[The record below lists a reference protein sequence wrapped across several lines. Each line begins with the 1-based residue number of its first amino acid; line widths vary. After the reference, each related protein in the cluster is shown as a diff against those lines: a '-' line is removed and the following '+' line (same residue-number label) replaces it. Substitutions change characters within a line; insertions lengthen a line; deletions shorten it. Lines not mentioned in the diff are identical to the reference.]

1 MTLSAEFLVRPKVV
15 TAAGVVRIASL
26 DLPLIFFALV
36 RSLFVVLNVL
46 VFGVDDEEADGEA

>member
-1 MTLSAEFLVRPKVV
+1 MSAEFLVRPKVV